1 MKPCLTEGF
10 CSTELGGNVVNHDY
24 GLLVGVFDDVMIGI
38 YHRGY
43 FNSGITEGSIT
54 PAEYMGYQ
62 IANCYLQ
69 LQFDPIT
76 TNLLINTFSFELI
89 GNTAA
94 EIPTVTVTLNGVAYK
109 LTKITY
115 TGVKTQYYVEL
126 GQDKTLF
133 NYLDANR
140 NKTVPIYVE

>member
-1 MKPCLTEGF
+1 MFNRRLLFNGA
-10 CSTELGGNVVNHDY
+10 GGNVVNHDF
-24 GLLVGVFDDVMIGI
+24 GLLVGTFDDVMIGI

-43 FNSGITEGSIT
+43 FNSGIAEGSIT
-54 PAEYMGYQ
+54 PAEYIGYQ
-62 IANCYLQ
+62 IASCYLQ

-76 TNLLINTFSFELI
+76 TGSFELF

-94 EIPTVTVTLNGVAYK
+94 EIPTVTVTLGGAAYK

-115 TGVKTQYYVEL
+115 TGVRTQYYIEL
-126 GQDKTLF
+126 GQDQALF
-133 NYLDANR
+133 NYLDTNR